1 MNSTVKEEVLVIK
14 RHVGWQPIDF
24 KELYRY
30 KDLFWFLTIRGVKA
44 KYAQSILGVSWA
56 IIQPLVTTLLFT
68 IVFGKLAKV
77 SSQGVPYAVFSF
89 IALLPWTYF
98 SNTLTDSS
106 NALVQNAS
114 MITKVYFPRI
124 ILPLSVALSRMLD
137 FVIGIFVLIGFMLYY
152 QIQPSVWIIIT
163 PILIIILL
171 LTSLGCGMFLSA
183 MSIQYRDVK
192 HAMTFFVQLL
202 IYAAPVVY
210 SANAIPE
217 KWRFWY
223 ALNPMVGV
231 IEGFRSVLLDKEV
244 PWYWIWEGSFVALI
258 LFSLG
263 AFYFRK
269 MEKVFADVA

>member
-1 MNSTVKEEVLVIK
+1 MNNLEQEAVLIIK
-14 RHVGWQPIDF
+14 PDHGWKSIDL

-30 KDLFWFLTIRGVKA
+30 KDLFWFLTVRGIKA

-56 IIQPLVTTLLFT
+56 IIQPLITTVIFT
-68 IVFGKLAKV
+68 IVFGRLAKV
-77 SSQGVPYAVFSF
+77 NSDGVPYAVFSF

-124 ILPLSVALSRMLD
+124 ILPLSVALSRLLD
-137 FVIGIFVLIGFMLYY
+137 FLIGVLVLIGLLLYY
-152 QIQPSVWIIIT
+152 QIQPSIWVVLT
-163 PILIIILL
+163 PLLLIILL
-171 LTSLGCGMFLSA
+171 LTSLGSGMFLSA

-210 SANAIPE
+210 STNEIPE

-231 IEGFRSVLLDKEV
+231 IEGFRAILLNKEL
-244 PWYWIWEGSFVALI
+244 PWIWIAEGSLVALLI
-258 LFSLG
+258 FLMG